1 MKKLQIWSMVGLMGL
16 AFSAVAEL
24 KVAVLDV
31 QTAVLSSDE
40 AKKFIEQVK
49 KETGPDEEKLKCISE
64 EGRKLQERMQK
75 DGPIMSEDEKRK
87 LAEKIE
93 EKAVNYKYLVGKL
106 QSTQRDKQQELLSK
120 MNPKVEKAVTEIIKA
135 EQFDLVLQR
144 QAVVYAVSALDITA
158 KVTDRIN
165 QQK

>member
-1 MKKLQIWSMVGLMGL
+1 MKKLQVWSMVGLMGL
-16 AFSAVAEL
+16 AVSAAAEM
-24 KVAVLDV
+24 KIAVLDV

-49 KETGPDEEKLKCISE
+49 KETGPDEEKLKSISE

-75 DGPIMSEDEKRK
+75 DGPVMSEDEKRK

-135 EQFDLVLQR
+135 DQFDLVLQR
-144 QAVVYAVSALDITA
+144 QAVVYAVTALDITS

>member
-1 MKKLQIWSMVGLMGL
+1 MKKLQIGSMVGLMGL

-49 KETGPDEEKLKCISE
+49 KETGPDEEKLKGISE